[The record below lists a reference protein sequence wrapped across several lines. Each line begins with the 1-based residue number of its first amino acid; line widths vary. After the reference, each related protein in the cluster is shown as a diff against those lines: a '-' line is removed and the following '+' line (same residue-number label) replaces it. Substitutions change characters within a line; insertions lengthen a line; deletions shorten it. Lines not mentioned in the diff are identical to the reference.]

1 MGERGEGGR
10 WEAADCDA
18 GARWALTL
26 TRGGAWGGWS
36 GWGGGV
42 KARRAGGCTAAEA
55 KLQQGQNV
63 FALEH
68 MVKAGSSLRGMRVPD
83 GPS

>member
-1 MGERGEGGR
+1 M
-10 WEAADCDA
+10 
-18 GARWALTL
+18 
-26 TRGGAWGGWS
+26 
-36 GWGGGV
+36 

-68 MVKAGSSLRGMRVPD
+68 MVKAGSSERGMSVPE
-83 GPS
+83 GRSCPSSSNAWQARGRGALGLGVGGREGRAV